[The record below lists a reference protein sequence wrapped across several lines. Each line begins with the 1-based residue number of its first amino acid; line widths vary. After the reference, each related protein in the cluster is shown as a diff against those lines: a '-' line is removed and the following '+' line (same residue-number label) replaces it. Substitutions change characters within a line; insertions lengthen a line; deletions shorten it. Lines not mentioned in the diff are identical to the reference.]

1 MMMFFFST
9 TSRPLTQDQPVWS
22 PNCSSD
28 EEDDESIQQ
37 RLIIDTDCEEQPIT
51 FKNEILEQIQNDLT
65 ATPGVSV
72 LPTCSLT
79 DQVDDPTDNELIDDR
94 ISNCDWTGFKLV
106 GDNVDKNVR
115 QSFQRIDRMTRS
127 LHYFHSYAVLDR
139 IDLSGL
145 SDHQEVKEIDA
156 YTLLPNSEDL
166 KIMKNAF
173 EVLVSR

>member
-1 MMMFFFST
+1 M
-9 TSRPLTQDQPVWS
+9 
-22 PNCSSD
+22 
-28 EEDDESIQQ
+28 
-37 RLIIDTDCEEQPIT
+37 
-51 FKNEILEQIQNDLT
+51 
-65 ATPGVSV
+65 
-72 LPTCSLT
+72 
-79 DQVDDPTDNELIDDR
+79 DDPTDNELIDDR

-145 SDHQEVKEIDA
+145 SDHQEVKEINA
-156 YTLLPNSEDL
+156 YTLLPNLEDL
-166 KIMKNAF
+166 KTMKYAF

>member
-1 MMMFFFST
+1 MDVNDDDDLNDDDDDDDVPFST
-9 TSRPLTQDQPVWS
+9 TSRPLTPDQPVWS

-51 FKNEILEQIQNDLT
+51 FINEILEQIQNDST

-72 LPTCSLT
+72 LPSLT

-94 ISNCDWTGFKLV
+94 ISNCDWTGIKLV

-115 QSFQRIDRMTRS
+115 QSFQRIDRDTFIA
-127 LHYFHSYAVLDR
+127 L
-139 IDLSGL
+139 LS
-145 SDHQEVKEIDA
+145 
-156 YTLLPNSEDL
+156 
-166 KIMKNAF
+166 
-173 EVLVSR
+173 